1 MDRDAPPARHRG
13 GEGSPEVTQERSPL
27 MWAPWGRAV
36 AGVLA
41 CCSLLAT
48 GCGDANDSSGP
59 DSSALGSSDVQTT
72 VREAD
77 CTDWDDASV
86 EERRVIVESITEF
99 EGGAPTGTQ
108 GRTLPE
114 DEAYD
119 LFERLCEQEYASA
132 FKLYKIY
139 ARAAAFQP
147 EQP

>member
-1 MDRDAPPARHRG
+1 MDRDALPAGHRG
-13 GEGSPEVTQERSPL
+13 SRNPQV
-27 MWAPWGRAV
+27 AV
-36 AGVLA
+36 VLA
-41 CCSLLAT
+41 CLVAALAA
-48 GCGDANDSSGP
+48 GCGDSEDSADPG
-59 DSSALGSSDVQTT
+59 SSALGSSDLQTT
-72 VREAD
+72 AREAD

-86 EERRVIVESITEF
+86 EERRVIVESIAEF